1 MGSLFCIGIVIAI
14 MSSEGLQRC
23 FVLHRRP
30 YSESSLIL
38 DVFSEEYG
46 RITLMSKGAR
56 GKRSNLKGALQPFTP
71 LLLKWSGKGSMK
83 TLRQAEPISL
93 GLPLTGINLYSAMY
107 VNELAARVLVAE
119 VPFPALFH
127 DYLHALTELAQNT
140 NPEPALRRFE
150 LAVLSAMGYGVD
162 FLHCAGTGEL
172 VEAGMTYRYRE
183 QKGFI
188 ASVRRDNLSFSGEE
202 LIAISERRFVT
213 PDQLKAAKRF
223 TRIALKPYLG
233 GKPLKSR
240 ELFLSATATSRTR
253 SNGK

>member
-1 MGSLFCIGIVIAI
+1 MAPYFLGINMIA
-14 MSSEGLQRC
+14 EGLQRC

-46 RITLMSKGAR
+46 RLTLMSKGAR
-56 GKRSNLKGALQPFTP
+56 SKRSQLKGALQPFTP

-93 GLPLTGINLYSAMY
+93 GLPLSGLTLYSAMY
-107 VNELAARVLVAE
+107 VNELLARVLMAE
-119 VPFPALFH
+119 VPMPALFH
-127 DYLHALTELAQNT
+127 DYLAALTELAQCD

-150 LAVLSAMGYGVD
+150 LALLSAMGYGVD
-162 FLHCAGTGEL
+162 FMHCAGTGEL
-172 VEAGMTYRYRE
+172 IEPDMTYRYRE

-188 ASVRRDNLSFSGEE
+188 ASVRQDNLTFLGNE
-202 LIAISERRFVT
+202 LIAISERRFT
-213 PDQLKAAKRF
+213 TKEQLKAAKRF

-240 ELFLSATATSRTR
+240 ELFMQVMASNSR
-253 SNGK
+253 SIGK

>member
-1 MGSLFCIGIVIAI
+1 MS
-14 MSSEGLQRC
+14 SSEGLQRC
-23 FVLHRRP
+23 FVLNRRP

-38 DVFSEEYG
+38 DVFSEEHG
-46 RITLMSKGAR
+46 RISIMAKGAR
-56 GKRSNLKGALQPFTP
+56 GKRSNLKGSLQPFTP

-107 VNELAARVLVAE
+107 VNELIGRVLMAE
-119 VPFPALFH
+119 VAMPALFH
-127 DYLHALTELAQNT
+127 DYLHALTELAQSD

-150 LAVLSAMGYGVD
+150 LALLSAMGYGVD
-162 FLHCAGTGEL
+162 LLHCAGTGEP
-172 VEAGMTYRYRE
+172 VDPDMTYRYRE

-188 ASVRRDNLSFSGEE
+188 ASVRRDNLTFIGNE
-202 LIAISERRFVT
+202 LIAISERRFT
-213 PDQLKAAKRF
+213 TKEQLKAAKRF

-240 ELFLSATATSRTR
+240 ELFLSMVPKR
-253 SNGK
+253 SIGK